1 MADWT
6 TQDPNTLLPG
16 EPWTSAKALAA
27 FENPVAIAEGA
38 AGAPRIAYDAG
49 TIGSLVYGTGPVAT
63 YGDLVAGSTIFPSS
77 SVQALNDGGASVAG
91 SFNSGSALSGSWQ
104 CLGDSNAGSWGTGTA
119 VGATLWQRVA

>member
-6 TQDPNTLLPG
+6 NQDPSTLLPG

-38 AGAPRIAYDAG
+38 PGAPRIAYTAG
-49 TIGSLVYGTGPVAT
+49 TVGSLVFGRGPVAT
-63 YGDLVAGSTIFPSS
+63 YGALVAGSTIFPTSA
-77 SVQALNDGGASVAG
+77 VQALNDGGATVNG
-91 SFNSGSALSGSWQ
+91 VFNSGSALSGSWQ
-104 CLGDSNAGSWGTGTA
+104 CLGDSNAGVWGSGTA